1 MGMKYIIDGFNYP
14 WIGIIEAQRQTQFWF
29 IAAFWFAVYS
39 IKYDGVNITKR
50 Q

>member
-14 WIGIIEAQRQTQFWF
+14 YRGIEAQRQTSYWL

-39 IKYDGVNITKR
+39 IQFDGVNITKR
-50 Q
+50 K

>member
-14 WIGIIEAQRQTQFWF
+14 WRGIIEAQRQTQFWF

>member
-14 WIGIIEAQRQTQFWF
+14 WCGIIEAQRQTQFWF

-39 IKYDGVNITKR
+39 IKYDGVNITNR